1 MLRVG
6 WAPQGAADPL
16 VWTSMGGPSSW
27 SLELPSI
34 PRRGSPGLCRWLAVR
49 LSVPALLWERPLGV
63 LGCTPGCPWL
73 RQGGSATKTGSVKL
87 EREQISRE
95 SSQPSPG
102 RVQSWFMGTN
112 LMSVP

>member
-34 PRRGSPGLCRWLAVR
+34 PRRGSPGLCQW
-49 LSVPALLWERPLGV
+49 LGV
-63 LGCTPGCPWL
+63 RPSLLCCGRDLSGCWAAPQGAPGCG
-73 RQGGSATKTGSVKL
+73 RGA
-87 EREQISRE
+87 
-95 SSQPSPG
+95 QPQRLAP
-102 RVQSWFMGTN
+102 
-112 LMSVP
+112 